1 MFVFIFRQINVYYN
15 RDADIIYGK
24 VQSEKTSRKRK
35 RSRSTTNTS
44 IISGTSITGLSE
56 GSSMRELNKNKVI
69 FIKFINKGKFISYF
83 TQTTFFQRL
92 LIAADYDR
100 YLQSQNSSDGDGLST
115 FSQNHSTYSGQSSSV
130 KSSENEGK

>member
-1 MFVFIFRQINVYYN
+1 MFMFIFRQINVYYN

-35 RSRSTTNTS
+35 RSRSSTS

-69 FIKFINKGKFISYF
+69 FIICINKNKFISYF

-100 YLQSQNSSDGDGLST
+100 YLQSQNSSEGDGLSML
-115 FSQNHSTYSGQSSSV
+115 SQSQSIYSGQSSSV

>member
-1 MFVFIFRQINVYYN
+1 MFIFRQINVYYN

-24 VQSEKTSRKRK
+24 VQSEKTSKKRK

-56 GSSMRELNKNKVI
+56 GSSVRELNKNKVI
-69 FIKFINKGKFISYF
+69 FITFINKNKFISYF

-100 YLQSQNSSDGDGLST
+100 YLQSQNSDGLST
-115 FSQNHSTYSGQSSSV
+115 FSQNQSIYSGQSSSV

>member
-1 MFVFIFRQINVYYN
+1 MFIFRQINVYYN

-35 RSRSTTNTS
+35 RSRSSTS

-69 FIKFINKGKFISYF
+69 FIICINKNKFISYF

-100 YLQSQNSSDGDGLST
+100 YLQSQNSSEGDGLSML
-115 FSQNHSTYSGQSSSV
+115 SQSQSIYSGQSSSV

>member
-1 MFVFIFRQINVYYN
+1 MFIFRQINVYYN

-35 RSRSTTNTS
+35 RYRSNTNTS
-44 IISGTSITGLSE
+44 VSGTSITGLSE
-56 GSSMRELNKNKVI
+56 GSSMRELNRNKVI
-69 FIKFINKGKFISYF
+69 FITFINRNKFISYF

-100 YLQSQNSSDGDGLST
+100 YLQSQNSSEGDGLSM
-115 FSQNHSTYSGQSSSV
+115 FSQSQSIYSRQSSSV

>member
-1 MFVFIFRQINVYYN
+1 MFMFIFRQINVYYN

-35 RSRSTTNTS
+35 RSRSNTS
-44 IISGTSITGLSE
+44 IISGTTITGLSE

-69 FIKFINKGKFISYF
+69 FIIFINKNKFISYF

-100 YLQSQNSSDGDGLST
+100 YLQSQNSSEGDGLSML
-115 FSQNHSTYSGQSSSV
+115 SQSQSIYSGQSSSV

>member
-1 MFVFIFRQINVYYN
+1 MFMFIFRQINVYYN

-35 RSRSTTNTS
+35 RSRSSTS

-69 FIKFINKGKFISYF
+69 FIIFINKNKFISYF

-100 YLQSQNSSDGDGLST
+100 YLQSQNSSEGDGLSML
-115 FSQNHSTYSGQSSSV
+115 SQSQSIYSGQSSSV

>member
-1 MFVFIFRQINVYYN
+1 MFIFRQINVYYN

-35 RSRSTTNTS
+35 RYRSNTNTS
-44 IISGTSITGLSE
+44 VSGTSITGLSE
-56 GSSMRELNKNKVI
+56 GSSMRELNRNKVI
-69 FIKFINKGKFISYF
+69 FITFINRNKFISYF
-83 TQTTFFQRL
+83 MQTTFFQRL

-100 YLQSQNSSDGDGLST
+100 YLQSQNSSEGDGLSM
-115 FSQNHSTYSGQSSSV
+115 FSQSQSIYSRQSSSV

>member
-1 MFVFIFRQINVYYN
+1 MFIFRQINVYYN

-35 RSRSTTNTS
+35 RSRSSTS

-69 FIKFINKGKFISYF
+69 FIIFINKNKFISYF

-100 YLQSQNSSDGDGLST
+100 YLQSQNSSEGDGLSML
-115 FSQNHSTYSGQSSSV
+115 SQSQSIYSGQSSSV

>member
-1 MFVFIFRQINVYYN
+1 MFIFRQINVYYN

-35 RSRSTTNTS
+35 RSRSNTNTS
-44 IISGTSITGLSE
+44 VSGTSITGLSE
-56 GSSMRELNKNKVI
+56 GSSMRELNRNKVI
-69 FIKFINKGKFISYF
+69 FIIFINKNKFISYF

-100 YLQSQNSSDGDGLST
+100 YLQSQNSSEGDGLSM
-115 FSQNHSTYSGQSSSV
+115 FSQSQSIYSGQSSSV